1 MTPEQNP
8 TNDSNL
14 RHIHRLIL
22 NLSTR
27 YRIRRS
33 FMVETTLTVIS
44 EKDIRIKIYD
54 TEQDLLALLRREEMP
69 DPKVYNR
76 KVTTIAVL
84 RWVLNE

>member
-1 MTPEQNP
+1 
-8 TNDSNL
+8 
-14 RHIHRLIL
+14 
-22 NLSTR
+22 
-27 YRIRRS
+27 
-33 FMVETTLTVIS
+33 MVETTLTVIS